1 MHYIS
6 ARNSREKCDEM
17 PIFISISSE
26 LKLIAMTFFGIVGLI
41 LFIVVPLV
49 VVFFMTGGQLLPAII
64 VTAVFGIVFLLA
76 GLRVI
81 FQYER
86 GVLFRLGKFAG
97 IINPGL
103 VLVFPIVEELRKV
116 PLRVVVADAPPQEII
131 TRDNIPLIINAVAYY
146 KVNDPE
152 KAILEVE
159 NYQAATFQIAQT
171 TIRSIVGQHEM
182 DEVLTHRD
190 KINAQLKAIID
201 KDTDQWGISI
211 VMVELKDVELPQNL
225 KRAMAKQAEAE
236 RERRAR
242 VILATGEL
250 EASEKLKQ
258 AGEMVSQSGGAMQ
271 LRLLQTLQEVSV
283 EKNSTIIFPLPIE
296 LLNLIPDLTKRI
308 HKE

>member
-1 MHYIS
+1 MLHIS
-6 ARNSREKCDEM
+6 IQNSRVKYQGIL
-17 PIFISISSE
+17 IFISIPS
-26 LKLIAMTFFGIVGLI
+26 KLTKITMSFFGIIGLV
-41 LFIVVPLV
+41 LFIVIPFV
-49 VVFFMTGGQLLPAII
+49 VAFFLTGGELLSAII
-64 VTAVFGIVFLLA
+64 VAAVFAIVFLLA
-76 GLRVI
+76 GLRII

-86 GVLFRLGKFAG
+86 GVLFRLGKFVG
-97 IINPGL
+97 IVNPGL
-103 VLVFPIVEELRKV
+103 VLIFPIIEELRKV

-258 AGEMVSQSGGAMQ
+258 AGEMVSKSSAAMQ

-296 LLNLIPDLTKRI
+296 LLNLIPDLTKRV